1 MFRRMDAARGREG
14 RSSDQV
20 WIPAPEDGG
29 PRGALPGAKTSTM
42 IMRPPQHGHG
52 GRCRRR
58 RDVVWVDGQSI
69 SLNAANPVL
78 KLDGGKIVELS
89 STDYRV
95 IWDSGEF
102 MD

>member
-20 WIPAPEDGG
+20 WIPALEDGG

-52 GRCRRR
+52 GR
-58 RDVVWVDGQSI
+58 
-69 SLNAANPVL
+69 
-78 KLDGGKIVELS
+78 
-89 STDYRV
+89 
-95 IWDSGEF
+95 
-102 MD
+102 